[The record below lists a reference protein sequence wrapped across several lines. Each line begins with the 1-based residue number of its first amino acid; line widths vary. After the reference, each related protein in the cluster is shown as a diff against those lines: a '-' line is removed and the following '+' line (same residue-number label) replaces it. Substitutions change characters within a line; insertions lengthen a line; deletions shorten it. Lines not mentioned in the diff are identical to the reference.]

1 MRIDAVEIKYR
12 AEELGADLCGI
23 APLLRFADAPP
34 GFHPTDVSPA
44 AKSVIVVASRFPLST
59 LNASQAAYTNVRHK
73 MVAKMDDITFQLSSE
88 LDLAGVSAVP
98 IPSSDPYEY
107 WDEDRRHGQGIL
119 SLKHSAVRAGLGK
132 MGKNTL
138 LINDRFGNMLWLGAV
153 LVNLELE
160 PDPLADY
167 DGCIPGCRICLE
179 ACPAQALDGVTIV
192 QKKCRAVST
201 KVTPGGGGVLAC
213 NKCRKI
219 CPNHKGIRRSM
230 TV

>member
-23 APLLRFADAPP
+23 ATVDRFADAPP

-44 AKSVIVVASRFPLST
+44 AKAVIVVASRFPVST
-59 LNASQAAYTNVRHK
+59 LTASQAAYTMVRHK
-73 MVAKMDDITFQLSSE
+73 MVAKMDNITFQLSSE

-98 IPSSDPYEY
+98 IPASDPYEF

-119 SLKHSAVRAGLGK
+119 SLKHAAVRAGLGK

-138 LINDRFGNMLWLGAV
+138 LINDLLGNMLWLGAV

-160 PDPLADY
+160 PDPLAAY
-167 DGCIPGCRICLE
+167 DSCIPGCRICLD
-179 ACPAQALDGVTIV
+179 ACPAQALDGVTIS
-192 QKKCRAVST
+192 QKKCRAVSSMS
-201 KVTPGGGGVLAC
+201 TPGGGVVLAC
-213 NKCRKI
+213 NKCRKV
-219 CPNHKGIRRSM
+219 CPNHKGIRRSC
-230 TV
+230 